1 MTQQEA
7 ILQQCK
13 RDGLSLNGITNLQDM
28 YNQKDPDVRDYLTN
42 NLHTLLCDRY
52 SVSFHTKTEKLI
64 DLVTQELNI

>member
-13 RDGLSLNGITNLQDM
+13 RDGLSLSGITNLQNT
-28 YNQKDPDVRDYLTN
+28 YNKKEPDVRDYLTN
-42 NLHTLLCDRY
+42 TLRTLLCDRY
-52 SVSFHTKTEKLI
+52 SVSHYTKTQKLI